1 MLTVLRVMVQTVRCA
16 VKLGYVVK
24 HYRSEIFEGAH
35 RASIRHCNLD
45 ERFARI
51 LEFGK
56 PIAGSRLLAECL
68 EAKDC
73 GFKWMGFNVH
83 GKFTRDE
90 L

>member
-1 MLTVLRVMVQTVRCA
+1 MVQTLRCA

-68 EAKDC
+68 EAKGLRIQMEGNQC
-73 GFKWMGFNVH
+73 AWQIH
-83 GKFTRDE
+83 TRRIMIP
-90 L
+90 LSA